1 MERRQKGRLGV
12 MSIILAVILAGCT
25 FGDEP
30 SVCPYNIRME
40 YWYAGSNVE
49 NTLPVY
55 VDNLRQFFF
64 DSNGKL
70 ISTETLRGDSI
81 SGWEGELPDG
91 RYTAVL
97 WGNVGEGNDMQTNV
111 ENGNNSLLGEM
122 TLSAVTEGVPPG
134 FRGNTGRLYYGTANF
149 EVENGVTQRQRVY
162 LSHAHAVLSI
172 TVQWMADAPPEGGTY
187 RMHLKGIPAV
197 YNFTGQSEHI
207 TPGGDGIYTIPRIG
221 GVVTYHDTR
230 AAMNFDGE
238 VTGEFVTFRYT
249 SATHQMW
256 SLWRDNEQ
264 IIRDLDL
271 STFFKKLPMDMDTN
285 MEQEFD
291 LLITVYEDKIVV
303 TQAAGADWDEGG
315 TIG

>member
-1 MERRQKGRLGV
+1 
-12 MSIILAVILAGCT
+12 
-25 FGDEP
+25 
-30 SVCPYNIRME
+30 
-40 YWYAGSNVE
+40 
-49 NTLPVY
+49 
-55 VDNLRQFFF
+55 
-64 DSNGKL
+64 
-70 ISTETLRGDSI
+70 
-81 SGWEGELPDG
+81 
-91 RYTAVL
+91 
-97 WGNVGEGNDMQTNV
+97 MQTDV

-207 TPGGDGIYTIPRIG
+207 TPGGDGVYTIPRIG
-221 GVVTYHDTR
+221 GVITYHDTR

>member
-12 MSIILAVILAGCT
+12 MSVILAVILAGCT

-81 SGWEGELPDG
+81 NGWEGELPDG

-97 WGNVGEGNDMQTNV
+97 WGNVGEGNDMQTDV

-207 TPGGDGIYTIPRIG
+207 TPGGDGVYTIPRIG
-221 GVVTYHDTR
+221 GVITYHDTR

-303 TQAAGADWDEGG
+303 TQAAGADCDEGG

>member
-12 MSIILAVILAGCT
+12 MNVILAVILAGCT

-81 SGWEGELPDG
+81 NGWEGELPDG

-97 WGNVGEGNDMQTNV
+97 WGNVGEGNDMQTDV

-122 TLSAVTEGVPPG
+122 TLSTVTEGVPPG

-207 TPGGDGIYTIPRIG
+207 TPGGDGVYTIPRIG
-221 GVVTYHDTR
+221 GVITYHDTR

-291 LLITVYEDKIVV
+291 LLITVYEDKFVV